1 MRASALLIGLAA
13 VGVVTLALSALIL
26 LRLGGIDERLAAVD
40 SSVTAIDA
48 IDRGELDVAL
58 EELRTAFSDELAT
71 IRLRGVVPT
80 DSSGLILDRL
90 EALDGA
96 LGRIDEM
103 ADTLDELR
111 QRLDQ
116 ICEGVPVC

>member
-1 MRASALLIGLAA
+1 MRASALLIGLAV
-13 VGVVTLALSALIL
+13 VGVVTLTLLAVIL
-26 LRLGGIDERLAAVD
+26 LRLGDIDERVAAVE
-40 SSVTAIDA
+40 SSVAAIDA
-48 IDRGELDVAL
+48 IDRDELDLAL
-58 EELRTAFSDELAT
+58 EDLRTAFSDELAT

-90 EALDGA
+90 EALEGA
-96 LGRIDEM
+96 LDRIDEM
-103 ADTLDELR
+103 AATLEDLR

>member
-26 LRLGGIDERLAAVD
+26 LRLGGIDERLAAGGASGTAVD
-40 SSVTAIDA
+40 AS
-48 IDRGELDVAL
+48 DRGELDGAP